1 MPEYGIMVVLFQA
14 DSQNE
19 GSRVVNNLVDRL
31 SEEEVAKE
39 EGKRQREDARATRG
53 GRGGGGGGGRM
64 GQRGGAVIG
73 S

>member
-1 MPEYGIMVVLFQA
+1 MVVLFQA

-39 EGKRQREDARATRG
+39 EEKKQREASRAIRG
-53 GRGGGGGGGRM
+53 DRVGGQGWW
-64 GQRGGAVIG
+64 
-73 S
+73 